1 MDKVYVV
8 TSGDYSEYS
17 IEKIFSTREMADKYC
32 AMENATTFYCCQ
44 DENDPSWG
52 SFWNYEC
59 RVEEYP
65 IDEAIAMC
73 DTKSMKKRYIYKQW
87 GEKEEL
93 CEHGTV
99 YGQKSSIKMMSGYGV
114 DVQLAVVV
122 DYDMPEEKVKRII
135 YDEIAKYR
143 ATFKDMI

>member
-32 AMENATTFYCCQ
+32 AMENVATFNYCQ
-44 DENDPSWG
+44 DEKDPSWG
-52 SFWNYEC
+52 SYWNYEC

-87 GEKEEL
+87 GGREEL

-99 YGQKSSIKMMSGYGV
+99 YGQKSSIKMMSGYAV

-143 ATFKDMI
+143 ATLKDMI